1 MRAGTHPRPSTLHP
15 RVRRSYLNKVMEIAL
30 PTYVPSVEDVLKTR
44 VRTSGIIE
52 ESYDIDGVRERS

>member
-1 MRAGTHPRPSTLHP
+1 MNLPVCVGC
-15 RVRRSYLNKVMEIAL
+15 SYLNKVMEVAL

-52 ESYDIDGVRERS
+52 ESYDIDGVSWRGYDSILAN